1 MKCHAHSITNY
12 YNWVSYTSLYRPMH
26 ESDYGCER
34 RKKQEQLHFRVTKG
48 NNHFPSCKHREV

>member
-26 ESDYGCER
+26 ESDYGCEG
-34 RKKQEQLHFRVTKG
+34 RKKQEQLHL
-48 NNHFPSCKHREV
+48 E